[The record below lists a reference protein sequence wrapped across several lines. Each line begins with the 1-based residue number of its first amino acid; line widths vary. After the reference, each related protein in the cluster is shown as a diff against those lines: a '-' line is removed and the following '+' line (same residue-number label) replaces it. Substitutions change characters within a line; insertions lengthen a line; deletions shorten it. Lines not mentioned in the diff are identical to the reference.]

1 MLGGITTLMG
11 SRRGDAEVWET
22 GMTAARVLEAPE
34 WPASFPLLERH
45 LKRLDESPDTRFYSQ
60 PRVNVQHIDEYA
72 VKAIS
77 KHYADVLP
85 KGGAVLDLMS
95 SWTSHLAPG
104 HGRDKAEGYF
114 SRASA
119 VGMHDAELK
128 SNPALHDFH
137 VHDLNASPRMPFYA
151 DSSFDAVFCS
161 VSVDY
166 LADPLPIFAEIHRV
180 LKPGGLAVFTWSK
193 YRRAL
198 EAPTLAA
205 AATRAKSQLGQCDAL
220 PCSVVCSRRRP
231 SPRGARLPSQRACG
245 SAART
250 STLLEASRRRRA
262 SISLHT
268 RGDPTP
274 CTL

>member
-1 MLGGITTLMG
+1 MLGGITALTG
-11 SRRGDAEVWET
+11 SRRGDAEVWDT

-180 LKPGGLAVFTWSK
+180 LKPGGLAVFTWSNRMFPTK
-193 YRRAL
+193 AITAWR
-198 EAPTLAA
+198 EASEPARLWICGSYFHFAGGFTPPTGLDLSPYPGRSDPVYVVSARKLAA
-205 AATRAKSQLGQCDAL
+205 GSDGKSEL
-220 PCSVVCSRRRP
+220 
-231 SPRGARLPSQRACG
+231 
-245 SAART
+245 
-250 STLLEASRRRRA
+250 
-262 SISLHT
+262 
-268 RGDPTP
+268 
-274 CTL
+274 